1 MFCSAIL
8 HLFLKS
14 SLFLNLVL
22 GPIIFLVSFNR
33 FTDTEIDEMLHGAPV
48 DSKGLFDYVKF
59 TKIIKHGK
67 DDD

>member
-1 MFCSAIL
+1 MENIANI
-8 HLFLKS
+8 
-14 SLFLNLVL
+14 
-22 GPIIFLVSFNR
+22 
-33 FTDTEIDEMLHGAPV
+33 EIDEMLHGAPV